1 MFEKMTDGDVMI
13 YLRNTILALSQL
25 AQERKIP
32 INMNTSLTSLNGYV
46 RARAG
51 DYTVTQ
57 YPEGHIEYA
66 YEPISGTEST
76 FRDWKNYIPPQSIR
90 FGQAPKEEKHG
101 E

>member
-13 YLRNTILALSQL
+13 YLRNTMLALSQL
-25 AQERKIP
+25 AQERQIQVS
-32 INMNTSLTSLNGYV
+32 MDTGRDGYV

-51 DYTVTQ
+51 DYTVTK
-57 YPEGHIEYA
+57 YSKEHIEYA
-66 YEPISGTEST
+66 YEPITGKEST

-90 FGQAPKEEKHG
+90 FGQPPKEEKHG